1 MGLRGRAWV
10 AQINSLHQ
18 RFALT
23 PKTRLRRQFL
33 CFRIV
38 QLRYSIYLLS
48 RPPIQQSVT
57 YSFYDFLFPGAR
69 FSMGCAKIRPSAWFS
84 RDGLDLDLTDR
95 LEAAEHLYN
104 SLCPFPAPASIV
116 SFLLFRRR
124 SLDSAFLPAFL
135 GLLMVFGIIEIGA
148 EVLALAVPLATGT
161 SKRRAAKHEGAA
173 YLKTG
178 SNTGE

>member
-38 QLRYSIYLLS
+38 QLRYGIYLLS

-84 RDGLDLDLTDR
+84 RDGLDLDLFAR

-104 SLCPFPAPASIV
+104 CLRPSWTPASIV
-116 SFLLFRRR
+116 SFLLFRRSR
-124 SLDSAFLPAFL
+124 PEIPVFDSNHMQFFMHSTCDIVPFLFHISQR
-135 GLLMVFGIIEIGA
+135 LLLYCPI
-148 EVLALAVPLATGT
+148 
-161 SKRRAAKHEGAA
+161 
-173 YLKTG
+173 
-178 SNTGE
+178 